1 MERMLCVQCA
11 AVTYSAAATKMVERG
26 ERCQRCG
33 GQLSVEPSE
42 PVGAARGGAGPE
54 RKAG

>member
-1 MERMLCVQCA
+1 MERMLCLQCA

-42 PVGAARGGAGPE
+42 PVGVAPDRAGPQ
-54 RKAG
+54 RRTA